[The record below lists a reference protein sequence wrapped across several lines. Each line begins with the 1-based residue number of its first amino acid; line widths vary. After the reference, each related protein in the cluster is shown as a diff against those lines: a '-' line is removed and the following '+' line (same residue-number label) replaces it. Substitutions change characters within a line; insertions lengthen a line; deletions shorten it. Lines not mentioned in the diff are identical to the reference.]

1 MRTADRIGAAILLVV
16 AVAYTA
22 TAAGRYTYWTATG
35 PGSGFFPFWL
45 GLVLA
50 ALSALLLVSAARRP
64 EPGPAWLPTGRG
76 AVRLV
81 VVVAVTAAFIALL
94 PVLGMVLGTALFLGV
109 LLRMLEG
116 LVVFRVLED
125 DFERQ
130 PLDPAERLAGAV
142 LAPCGKEHFPDF
154 FPARVKHLSSSA

>member
-1 MRTADRIGAAILLVV
+1 MRRADRIGAAILLVV

-94 PVLGMVLGTALFLGV
+94 PVLGMVLGTGLFLGV

-116 LVVFRVLED
+116 HSWRATLGVAVGAAAANWALFVLWLKVP
-125 DFERQ
+125 F
-130 PLDPAERLAGAV
+130 PVGV
-142 LAPCGKEHFPDF
+142 LGF
-154 FPARVKHLSSSA
+154 

>member
-1 MRTADRIGAAILLVV
+1 MRAADRIGAAVLLAL

-50 ALSALLLVSAARRP
+50 ALSILLLASAVRRP
-64 EPGPAWLPTGRG
+64 DPGPAWLPKGHG
-76 AVRLV
+76 AARFV
-81 VVVAVTAAFIALL
+81 VVVVVTALFIALL
-94 PVLGMVLGTALFLGV
+94 PLLGMAVGTAVFLGV

-116 LVVFRVLED
+116 HSWRTTAAVAGGAAVANWAVFVLWLRV
-125 DFERQ
+125 
-130 PLDPAERLAGAV
+130 P
-142 LAPCGKEHFPDF
+142 FPVGMLGF
-154 FPARVKHLSSSA
+154 

>member
-1 MRTADRIGAAILLVV
+1 MRTADRIGAAILLAL

-50 ALSALLLVSAARRP
+50 VLSTLLLVSAVRRP
-64 EPGPAWLPTGRG
+64 DPGPAWLPTGHG
-76 AVRLV
+76 AARFV
-81 VVVAVTAAFIALL
+81 VVVLVTAVFIALMPL
-94 PVLGMVLGTALFLGV
+94 LGMVLGTAVFLAV

-116 LVVFRVLED
+116 HSWRATVAVAVGAAVANWAIFVLWLKVP
-125 DFERQ
+125 F
-130 PLDPAERLAGAV
+130 PVGV
-142 LAPCGKEHFPDF
+142 LGF
-154 FPARVKHLSSSA
+154 

>member
-1 MRTADRIGAAILLVV
+1 VRTADRIGAAILLVV

-50 ALSALLLVSAARRP
+50 ALSILLLASAVRRP
-64 EPGPAWLPTGRG
+64 DPGPAWLPTGHG
-76 AVRLV
+76 AARFV
-81 VVVAVTAAFIALL
+81 VVVVVTALFIALL
-94 PVLGMVLGTALFLGV
+94 PLLGMALGTAVFLGV

-116 LVVFRVLED
+116 HSWRTTAAVAVGAAVANWAVFVLWLRV
-125 DFERQ
+125 
-130 PLDPAERLAGAV
+130 P
-142 LAPCGKEHFPDF
+142 FPVGMLGF
-154 FPARVKHLSSSA
+154 

>member
-116 LVVFRVLED
+116 HSWRATLGVAVGAAAANWALFVLWLKVP
-125 DFERQ
+125 F
-130 PLDPAERLAGAV
+130 PVGV
-142 LAPCGKEHFPDF
+142 LGF
-154 FPARVKHLSSSA
+154 

>member
-1 MRTADRIGAAILLVV
+1 MRAADRTGAAVLLAL

-50 ALSALLLVSAARRP
+50 ALSILLLASAVRRP
-64 EPGPAWLPTGRG
+64 DPGPAWLPTGHG
-76 AVRLV
+76 AARFAV
-81 VVVAVTAAFIALL
+81 VVVVTALFIALL
-94 PVLGMVLGTALFLGV
+94 PLLGMALGTVVFLGV

-116 LVVFRVLED
+116 HSWRATAAVAVGAAVANWAVFVLWLRV
-125 DFERQ
+125 
-130 PLDPAERLAGAV
+130 P
-142 LAPCGKEHFPDF
+142 FPVGMLGF
-154 FPARVKHLSSSA
+154 

>member
-1 MRTADRIGAAILLVV
+1 MRAADRTGAAVLLAL

-50 ALSALLLVSAARRP
+50 ALSILLLASAVRRP
-64 EPGPAWLPTGRG
+64 DPGPAWLPSGHG
-76 AVRLV
+76 AARFV
-81 VVVAVTAAFIALL
+81 VVVVVTALFIALL
-94 PVLGMVLGTALFLGV
+94 PLLGMALGTAVFLGV

-116 LVVFRVLED
+116 HSWRTTAAVAVGAAVANWAVFVLWLRV
-125 DFERQ
+125 
-130 PLDPAERLAGAV
+130 P
-142 LAPCGKEHFPDF
+142 FPVGMLGF
-154 FPARVKHLSSSA
+154 

>member
-1 MRTADRIGAAILLVV
+1 VRTADRIGAAILLVV

-94 PVLGMVLGTALFLGV
+94 PVLGMVLGTGLFLGV

-116 LVVFRVLED
+116 HSWRATLGVAVGAAAANWALFVLWLKVP
-125 DFERQ
+125 F
-130 PLDPAERLAGAV
+130 PVGV
-142 LAPCGKEHFPDF
+142 LGF
-154 FPARVKHLSSSA
+154 

>member
-94 PVLGMVLGTALFLGV
+94 PVLGMVLGTGLFLGV

-116 LVVFRVLED
+116 HSWRATLGVAVGAAAANWALFVLWLKVP
-125 DFERQ
+125 F
-130 PLDPAERLAGAV
+130 PVGV
-142 LAPCGKEHFPDF
+142 LGF
-154 FPARVKHLSSSA
+154 

>member
-64 EPGPAWLPTGRG
+64 EPGPAWLPTGHGG
-76 AVRLV
+76 ARLV

-94 PVLGMVLGTALFLGV
+94 PVLGMVLGTGLFLGV

-116 LVVFRVLED
+116 HSWRATLGVAVGAAAANWALFVLWLKVP
-125 DFERQ
+125 F
-130 PLDPAERLAGAV
+130 PVGV
-142 LAPCGKEHFPDF
+142 LGF
-154 FPARVKHLSSSA
+154 

>member
-1 MRTADRIGAAILLVV
+1 VRAADRTGAAVLLAL

-50 ALSALLLVSAARRP
+50 ALSILLLASAVRRP
-64 EPGPAWLPTGRG
+64 DPGPAWLPTGHG
-76 AVRLV
+76 AARFV
-81 VVVAVTAAFIALL
+81 VVVVVTALFIALL
-94 PVLGMVLGTALFLGV
+94 PLLGMALGTAVFLGV

-116 LVVFRVLED
+116 HSWRTTAAVAVGAAVANWAVFVLWLRV
-125 DFERQ
+125 
-130 PLDPAERLAGAV
+130 P
-142 LAPCGKEHFPDF
+142 FPVGMLGF
-154 FPARVKHLSSSA
+154 

>member
-1 MRTADRIGAAILLVV
+1 MRAADRIGAAVLLVL

-64 EPGPAWLPTGRG
+64 DPGPAWLPTGHG
-76 AVRLV
+76 AARLV
-81 VVVAVTAAFIALL
+81 VVVIVTAAFIALL

-116 LVVFRVLED
+116 HSWRATLGVAVGAAAANWALFVLWLKVP
-125 DFERQ
+125 F
-130 PLDPAERLAGAV
+130 PVGV
-142 LAPCGKEHFPDF
+142 LGF
-154 FPARVKHLSSSA
+154 